1 MGDIGALEGAQANDA
16 LNQGLLRPGRLLRRG
31 FFFFCIFLLQST
43 RASLDCSH
51 CLCMSFFFSS
61 LFFKSFFF
69 FFQAILDWAAEAAD
83 RGPDSVKLKEQC
95 KQLIE
100 YLEESEEES
109 DDEDDE

>member
-1 MGDIGALEGAQANDA
+1 MYV
-16 LNQGLLRPGRLLRRG
+16 
-31 FFFFCIFLLQST
+31 FFFP
-43 RASLDCSH
+43 
-51 CLCMSFFFSS
+51 S

>member
-1 MGDIGALEGAQANDA
+1 MTSGPWKAHKLMMPLIKACYDQDVFSDEV
-16 LNQGLLRPGRLLRRG
+16 LL
-31 FFFFCIFLLQST
+31 FFFLHFSSAVYQSI
-43 RASLDCSH
+43 SGLFPLS
-51 CLCMSFFFSS
+51 MYVFFFSS